1 MHLVHE
7 NEFHVHTWLDTQ
19 LPLVQELLM
28 LRMYP
33 LTVDCLSALLYQS
46 PNAATPKILVIVD
59 MSLGSEYGT

>member
-1 MHLVHE
+1 
-7 NEFHVHTWLDTQ
+7 
-19 LPLVQELLM
+19 
-28 LRMYP
+28 MYP